1 MTNSPWPK
9 SNICSPASPWQQ
21 GLSPEASFVQ
31 NLPMSPSPF
40 VGPAQCHR
48 TVSDVK
54 LLERLSTWQ
63 NSFAYGSRTDTQRLM
78 QVYTP
83 TTIHACLFQTLGWSH
98 KSAAP
103 DT

>member
-31 NLPMSPSPF
+31 NLPMSPLTFRRS
-40 VGPAQCHR
+40 HS
-48 TVSDVK
+48 VSQNCQRRK